1 MFDANLLSAGL
12 SRRDFM
18 KAITTLTAVMGL
30 PAAMVPKVAQA
41 AEGDDNRL
49 PVIWLHF
56 QECTGCSESILRS
69 GHPDTA
75 SILLD
80 IINLEYQETLMPG
93 AGLQAEHAL
102 EAAMAAHA
110 GKYILVLEGAVPL
123 AENGIYCKVGGVTA
137 KDSLEKAAAGA
148 AAIVSLGTCATL
160 GGVQAAEPNPTG
172 AVSCTSLVNDHPA
185 VINMPGCPPNPYNL
199 PALILYI
206 MTMGGLP
213 ELDAKGRP
221 KFAYGRTIHDHCE
234 RRSHFDAGRFAKAF
248 GDETHALGY
257 CLYELG
263 CKGPATYANCSTL
276 RFNDG
281 VAWPV
286 SIGHPCIGCTE
297 EHIFNTTIDYKV
309 PIVDPA
315 SPSWFPP
322 TEAKPQGKPMEAIG
336 ALAVGAV
343 AGAALGY
350 AAGKGK
356 HLPEDKKEQK

>member
-1 MFDANLLSAGL
+1 MFDANLMSAGL

-30 PAAMVPKVAQA
+30 PAAMAPEVAHA
-41 AEGDDNRL
+41 AESKDRQ

-93 AGLQAEHAL
+93 AGFQAEHAL
-102 EAAMAAHA
+102 EAAMEANA
-110 GKYILVLEGAVPL
+110 GKYILVLEGAVPMK
-123 AENGIYCKVGGVTA
+123 ENGIYCKVGGVTA
-137 KDSLEKAAAGA
+137 HDSLVKAAANA
-148 AAIVSLGTCATL
+148 FAVVSLGTCAVL
-160 GGVQAAEPNPTG
+160 GGVQAAAPNPTG
-172 AVSCTSLVNDHPA
+172 AVSCSSLVNDKPL
-185 VINMPGCPPNPYNL
+185 INMPGCPPNPYNL
-199 PALILYI
+199 PALLLYI
-206 MTMGGLP
+206 LTTGKLP
-213 ELDAKGRP
+213 ELDSELRP
-221 KFAYGRTIHDHCE
+221 LFAYGRIIHEHCE
-234 RRSHFDAGRFAKAF
+234 RRPHYDAGRFAKAF

-257 CLYELG
+257 CLFELG
-263 CKGPATYANCSTL
+263 CKGPATHANCSTL

-281 VAWPV
+281 VAWPI

-297 EHIFNTTIDYKV
+297 MLIFNTTIDEKV
-309 PIVDPA
+309 KILDPA

-322 TEAKPQGKPMEAIG
+322 SNPEPQGKPAGIIG
-336 ALAVGAV
+336 SVAVGLV

-356 HLPEDKKEQK
+356 HLPEDKEPK